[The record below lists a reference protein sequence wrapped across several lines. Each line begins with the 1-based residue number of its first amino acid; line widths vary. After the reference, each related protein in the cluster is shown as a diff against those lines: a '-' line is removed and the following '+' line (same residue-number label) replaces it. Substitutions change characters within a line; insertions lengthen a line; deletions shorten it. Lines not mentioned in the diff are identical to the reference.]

1 MAPSYGCLDMR
12 WKEETGGSRRGR
24 NWMSAM
30 GILFIVSAAIITI
43 RNFILLNLQ
52 SSYGLIEDG
61 TKQFLDNFTNGQLTN
76 EKFVIAMLAA
86 GGFLLYW
93 GYFRKKEDHG
103 QPDEHDW
110 RRSYR

>member
-1 MAPSYGCLDMR
+1 MR
-12 WKEETGGSRRGR
+12 WKEQIGGSRRGK

-43 RNFILLNLQ
+43 RNFVLLNIQ
-52 SSYGLIEDG
+52 SSAGLIEDG
-61 TKQFLDNFTNGQLTN
+61 TQQFIDNFTNSQITN

-93 GYFRKKEDHG
+93 GYFKKKEDYG
-103 QPDEHDW
+103 PPDRYDW

>member
-1 MAPSYGCLDMR
+1 MR
-12 WKEETGGSRRGR
+12 WKEEIGGSRRGR

-30 GILFIVSAAIITI
+30 GILFIVSATIITI